1 MTDKDFQTVLVL
13 GDGTVA
19 EEFALELEERGY
31 NVTSYIHDGPIRE
44 WDEKPFRLLQA
55 KFESELDM
63 GEFDA
68 AVLAFTSDKAV
79 QRRVVLE
86 LQKYLYP
93 ETLVLV
99 SAMAYSASEIAS
111 WFEHPERVVGF
122 GFLPPL
128 ADVKL
133 LEVARALQTSDFFA
147 KEAAYFL
154 NGLER
159 ELAWIGDSAG
169 LALPRMVSL
178 IVNEAVTAL
187 MEDVAS
193 AEDLDTA
200 MLLGVNYPHG
210 PLQWADRIGLDQV
223 YATLSAVYEEQGE
236 DRYRPAPL
244 LRRMVLA
251 RRLGVR
257 TGAGFYNYEGVE
269 ENA

>member
-1 MTDKDFQTVLVL
+1 MTAEDFKRVLVL

-19 EEFALELEERGY
+19 EELALELEERGY
-31 NVTSYIHDGPIRE
+31 DVTSFIHAGPME
-44 WDEKPFRLLQA
+44 AWNEKPFRYLETQ
-55 KFESELDM
+55 FESELEM

-68 AVLAFTSDKAV
+68 AVLAFTSAKESL
-79 QRRVVLE
+79 RRVVLK
-86 LQKYLYP
+86 LQEHLYP
-93 ETLVLV
+93 ETLVLT
-99 SAMAYSASEIAS
+99 SAMSYSTSEIAS
-111 WFEHPERVVGF
+111 WFDHPERVVGF
-122 GFLPPL
+122 SFLPPL

-133 LEVARALQTSDFFA
+133 IEVARALQTSDYYA
-147 KEAAYFL
+147 QEAEYFL

-169 LALPRMVSL
+169 MALPRMVSL
-178 IVNEAVTAL
+178 IINEAVTAL
-187 MEDVAS
+187 MEDVAT

-200 MLLGVNYPHG
+200 MRLGVNYPHG
-210 PLQWADRIGLDQV
+210 PLMWADRIGLDQV
-223 YATLSAVYEEQGE
+223 YATLSAVFEEQGE

-257 TGAGFYNYEGVE
+257 TGSGFYNYEGVE